1 VSAADKHEAT
11 HLHARLVIF
20 PSTRRRRMIQR
31 TAALAASSKNPE
43 RTILATIKRTH
54 LSHAR
59 KNLASEA
66 IQHDLRELETALRAQ
81 VAFFLSDRGMA
92 Q

>member
-1 VSAADKHEAT
+1 VSAADKHEEM
-11 HLHARLVIF
+11 HLYAQLVIF

-54 LSHAR
+54 LSHTR
-59 KNLASEA
+59 KNLALEA
-66 IQHDLRELETALRAQ
+66 IQHDLQELEAALRVQ
-81 VAFFLSDRGMA
+81 VAFFLSRRGIA
-92 Q
+92 R